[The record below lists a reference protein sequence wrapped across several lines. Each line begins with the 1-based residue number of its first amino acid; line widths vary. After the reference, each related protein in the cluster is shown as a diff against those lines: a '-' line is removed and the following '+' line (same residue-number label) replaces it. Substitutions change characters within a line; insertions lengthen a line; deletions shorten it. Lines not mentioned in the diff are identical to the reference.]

1 MVSRGLVAKLEKNTD
16 RKYLEKLLATDM
28 KGWFILQSQLVYLQS
43 AIDKITIIA
52 TYLGMHTHLK
62 ITFFP
67 TTHDLP

>member
-52 TYLGMHTHLK
+52 TYLSMHTHLK
-62 ITFFP
+62 ITFFDN
-67 TTHDLP
+67 T